1 MISDDIVAQ
10 FQRDGAV
17 CIRQLFRAD
26 EIEQLRTGIELNLAR
41 PVRGPDPAWEPTA
54 AATRAFGEP
63 TVSQRSPPS

>member
-26 EIEQLRTGIELNLAR
+26 EIEQLRTGIELNLAA
-41 PVRGPDPAWEPTA
+41 PSP
-54 AATRAFGEP
+54 RA
-63 TVSQRSPPS
+63 